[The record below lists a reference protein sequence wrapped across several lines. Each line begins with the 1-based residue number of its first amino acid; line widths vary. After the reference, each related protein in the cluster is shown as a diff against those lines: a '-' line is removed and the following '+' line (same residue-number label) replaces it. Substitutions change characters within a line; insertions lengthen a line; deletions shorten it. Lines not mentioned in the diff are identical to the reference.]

1 MSITRQDVLPDPNY
15 RIGDSGESTAGSFGP
30 GFKSIKLSSE
40 SKIAKN
46 ITNSGRLVARSHG
59 QHKWNIKVTYN
70 PMTREEFEPVYNFLL
85 HRQFSLKPFFVS
97 LPHLR
102 NPQDSTFVSY
112 LDGGASVTISGD
124 ADSGSS
130 SLMLNGFSSSAS
142 MPKPGDLFTIT
153 DTSSISHL
161 KAYQIVQ
168 TQTNSTYDG
177 TQPGTTQR
185 KIEFIPPLTKDVDAS
200 ASTIN
205 FQQPLIRVIMTKDI
219 QEYALNTEGLYSFS
233 LTLDEAQP

>member
-1 MSITRQDVLPDPNY
+1 
-15 RIGDSGESTAGSFGP
+15 
-30 GFKSIKLSSE
+30 
-40 SKIAKN
+40 
-46 ITNSGRLVARSHG
+46 
-59 QHKWNIKVTYN
+59 
-70 PMTREEFEPVYNFLL
+70 
-85 HRQFSLKPFFVS
+85 
-97 LPHLR
+97 
-102 NPQDSTFVSY
+102 
-112 LDGGASVTISGD
+112 
-124 ADSGSS
+124 
-130 SLMLNGFSSSAS
+130 MLNGFGTNAS

-153 DTSSISHL
+153 DTSSIGHL

-168 TQTNSTYDG
+168 TQTNTTYDG

-205 FQQPLIRVIMTKDI
+205 FQQPLIRVIMNKDI